1 MVTYNP
7 PTRNKFNVWSYA
19 DDRAP
24 PGKISA
30 HSVPAALISTGCIYW
45 AKISLVE
52 SAEAIIRNLEKKY
65 VLIFFFRNIFF
76 FNTKNEIIIFLNV
89 STKSTSNI
97 LIVDDLNGTGETLNN
112 STE

>member
-76 FNTKNEIIIFLNV
+76 NTKNEIIIFLNV
-89 STKSTSNI
+89 STKSTSNF